1 MKSRL
6 LTQWIFLTVGMMLII
21 GCGGGAPVLDIND
34 ASITTVSGKEPALE
48 DVTRAI
54 VSAAT
59 GSTPI
64 WNMQVV
70 KPGHIVATLH
80 NRQHMASVD
89 INYTTKGYSI
99 TRKDTSNLKYNA
111 EKGTIHPG
119 YNKWIRRLDNNIRV
133 KLSLL

>member
-1 MKSRL
+1 MTSRL
-6 LTQWIFLTVGMMLII
+6 LPRWTVLVIALMLMI
-21 GCGGGAPVLDIND
+21 GCGGGAPVLDIQD
-34 ASITTVSGKEPALE
+34 ASITPVSGEEPTLDE
-48 DVTRAI
+48 VTRAI

-70 KPGHIVATLH
+70 EPGHIVATLH
-80 NRQHMASVD
+80 NRRHMASVD

-99 TRKDTSNLKYNA
+99 TRKETSNLKYDA

-133 KLSLL
+133 KLAML

>member
-6 LTQWIFLTVGMMLII
+6 LSQWVFLSVAMLLII
-21 GCGGGAPVLDIND
+21 GCGGGAPVLDITD
-34 ASITTVSGKEPALE
+34 SSVTPVSGKEPTLE

-70 KPGHIVATLH
+70 EPGHIVATLH
-80 NRQHMASVD
+80 NRKHMASVD

-99 TRKDTSNLKYNA
+99 TRKETSNLKYNA

-133 KLSLL
+133 KLSML

>member
-6 LTQWIFLTVGMMLII
+6 LSQWVFLSVAMLLII
-21 GCGGGAPVLDIND
+21 GCGGGAPVLDITD
-34 ASITTVSGKEPALE
+34 ASITTVSGKEPTLE

-70 KPGHIVATLH
+70 EPGHIVATLH
-80 NRQHMASVD
+80 NRRHMASVD

-99 TRKDTSNLKYNA
+99 TRKETSNLKYNA

-133 KLSLL
+133 KLSML